1 MPRTSGVRTV
11 VRNPWFWAVSGAV
24 VVAVAGLTWVFWP
37 AAAPPAEPRA
47 RQYLEYT
54 ACLLTG
60 ERGLTDAS
68 AGPVWAGLQD
78 ASLATHAKVQ
88 YLAITGPQ
96 TVDNGVP
103 FLNTLAQTGCNL
115 IFAAGDVAVATVDKG
130 ATNFPDRR
138 FYPVGGGSAHAN
150 VFPITTTGAD
160 GVRGAVSTTLTA
172 AVGG

>member
-1 MPRTSGVRTV
+1 V
-11 VRNPWFWAVSGAV
+11 
-24 VVAVAGLTWVFWP
+24 P
-37 AAAPPAEPRA
+37 AH
-47 RQYLEYT
+47 
-54 ACLLTG
+54 G
-60 ERGLTDAS
+60 ERGLTDTS

-115 IFAAGDVAVATVDKG
+115 IFAAATSRWRPS
-130 ATNFPDRR
+130 TRERR
-138 FYPVGGGSAHAN
+138 TSPTGGSTPVGGGSAHAN
-150 VFPITTTGAD
+150 VFPDHGRRAD
-160 GVRGAVSTTLTA
+160 GGRGAVSATLTA

>member
-1 MPRTSGVRTV
+1 MPGTSGVRALA
-11 VRNPWFWAVSGAV
+11 RNPWFWTVFGAV
-24 VVAVAGLTWVFWP
+24 VVAVAGLAWVFWP
-37 AAAPPAEPRA
+37 AAPPEPAPRA

-60 ERGLTDAS
+60 ERGLTDTA

-150 VFPITTTGAD
+150 VFPITTTGPD
-160 GVRGAVSTTLTA
+160 GVRAAVSTTLTD
-172 AVGG
+172 AVR